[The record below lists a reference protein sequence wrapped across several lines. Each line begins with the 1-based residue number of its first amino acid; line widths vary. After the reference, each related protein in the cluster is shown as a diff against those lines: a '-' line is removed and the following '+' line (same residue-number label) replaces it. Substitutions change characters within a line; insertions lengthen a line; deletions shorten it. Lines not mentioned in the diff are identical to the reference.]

1 MMERAMERARELAQT
16 RQARALD
23 AVAARIRETFP
34 RASVTPETDAVAV
47 SGRGL
52 LGRWLQSA
60 ELRFLSSVL
69 R

>member
-34 RASVTPETDAVAV
+34 RASVTLETDAVTV